1 MTNNSGYKDKINY
14 QDCFVAF
21 LDILGF
27 KKLVL
32 SKDNDDKKKINQYF
46 ETVDS
51 SIAYLKNIPEKSD
64 IGAIVIS
71 DSVILSVIKKSSV
84 EANRDLFRHF
94 CISVGLI
101 QQKLAKENL
110 WLRGGISSGEASFDE
125 LKKQIVG
132 PAYVNS
138 YELENK
144 YAKYPRVI
152 IDSKIIHELGC
163 QTAGELIDVINK
175 KDQGGLHFLN
185 WEANILFYRRKLYD
199 PGIYIP
205 HDIPLF
211 IDYLSPNRE
220 MGNQDLKLIIENLKN
235 NLYGNVEFYDKYRW
249 IVDYLK
255 SIYLCPDNND
265 LEIEEDDN
273 NIPEVEEMLFNL

>member
-1 MTNNSGYKDKINY
+1 MTDDSGYKDRINY

-21 LDILGF
+21 LDLLGF
-27 KKLVL
+27 KKLVF
-32 SKDNDDKKKINQYF
+32 SKDKDDKKKINQYF
-46 ETVDS
+46 EIVDS
-51 SIAYLKNIPEKSD
+51 SIAYLQSIHSKRD

-71 DSVILSVIKKSSV
+71 DSVILSVRKITSL
-84 EANRDLFRHF
+84 EENRNLFRSF

-101 QQKLAKENL
+101 QQKLAKRNL
-110 WLRGGISSGEASFDE
+110 WLRGGISSGEAYFDE
-125 LKKQIVG
+125 PKKQIIG

-163 QTAGELIDVINK
+163 QTAGELIDAINK
-175 KDQGGLHFLN
+175 EDRGGLDYQN

-211 IDYLSPNRE
+211 IDYLSPNKE
-220 MGNQDLKLIIENLKN
+220 MRNQDLKPIIEHLKN
-235 NLYGNVEFYDKYRW
+235 NLYGNVEFYKKYRW

-255 SIYLCPDNND
+255 SIYLCS
-265 LEIEEDDN
+265 DN
-273 NIPEVEEMLFNL
+273 NIPEIEEMLFNL